1 MTELQKRTIKS
12 ALLQCAKE
20 NENKTTPTF
29 NIVISNVCKG
39 AAERIE
45 ELEKQVESM
54 TDTLKA
60 IATDT
65 NEMGGVNMSNRNKNK
80 KVARHMTAEA
90 KKAVI
95 AVKQAV
101 NNQPLR
107 KRIIYALRIIGGR
120 W

>member
-1 MTELQKRTIKS
+1 
-12 ALLQCAKE
+12 
-20 NENKTTPTF
+20 
-29 NIVISNVCKG
+29 
-39 AAERIE
+39 
-45 ELEKQVESM
+45 
-54 TDTLKA
+54 
-60 IATDT
+60 
-65 NEMGGVNMSNRNKNK
+65 MSTKNRNKAI
-80 KVARHMTAEA
+80 ARHMTTEG

>member
-20 NENKTTPTF
+20 NENKATPTF

-54 TDTLKA
+54 TDTLQA

-65 NEMGGVNMSNRNKNK
+65 NEHITHN
-80 KVARHMTAEA
+80 VAQNELD
-90 KKAVI
+90 K
-95 AVKQAV
+95 
-101 NNQPLR
+101 
-107 KRIIYALRIIGGR
+107 
-120 W
+120 WEE

>member
-1 MTELQKRTIKS
+1 
-12 ALLQCAKE
+12 
-20 NENKTTPTF
+20 
-29 NIVISNVCKG
+29 
-39 AAERIE
+39 
-45 ELEKQVESM
+45 
-54 TDTLKA
+54 
-60 IATDT
+60 
-65 NEMGGVNMSNRNKNK
+65 MSNKIK

-101 NNQPLR
+101 NGQPLH

>member
-65 NEMGGVNMSNRNKNK
+65 NEHIIHN
-80 KVARHMTAEA
+80 VAQNELD
-90 KKAVI
+90 KWEV
-95 AVKQAV
+95 
-101 NNQPLR
+101 
-107 KRIIYALRIIGGR
+107 
-120 W
+120 

>member
-1 MTELQKRTIKS
+1 
-12 ALLQCAKE
+12 
-20 NENKTTPTF
+20 
-29 NIVISNVCKG
+29 
-39 AAERIE
+39 
-45 ELEKQVESM
+45 
-54 TDTLKA
+54 
-60 IATDT
+60 
-65 NEMGGVNMSNRNKNK
+65 MSNRDENK